1 MAQLLNQNE
10 PFKINNSVLEKLITM
25 KIKILS
31 VNTSEKKGTVKKP
44 VNSIQLTDIGVIGDA
59 HSGKWHRQVSLLAIE
74 SISKFAEE
82 AGRKIKYGEFAEN
95 ITTEGLLLHE
105 CKPLDRFRND
115 NLELEIT
122 QIGKKCHGDNCSI
135 FREVGNCV
143 MPKEGVF
150 ARVIR
155 NGELKTG
162 DELQYFPKI
171 VNIQIITLSDRAS
184 AAEYADKSGPQI
196 KNLAEQFFSGIN
208 RKTAINIQLIP
219 DDPERLKG
227 LIRKGISEKVD
238 IIFTTGGTGI
248 GPRDITPETVRPMLD
263 KEITG
268 IMELIRVK
276 YGMEKPA
283 ALLSRGIAGVS
294 GKTLIYC
301 LPGSVKAVTE
311 YCNEILPTIEHSI
324 FMLEGIDSH

>member
-1 MAQLLNQNE
+1 M
-10 PFKINNSVLEKLITM
+10 
-25 KIKILS
+25 
-31 VNTSEKKGTVKKP
+31 VKKP
-44 VNSIQLTDIGVIGDA
+44 VESIQLTGIGVVGDA
-59 HSGKWHRQVSLLAIE
+59 HSGKWHRQISLLASE
-74 SISKFAEE
+74 SIVKFAAD
-82 AGRKIKYGEFAEN
+82 AGRNIQYGEFAEN

-115 NLELEIT
+115 NLELEVT

-143 MPKEGVF
+143 MPKEGIF

-155 NGELKTG
+155 EGTLKSG
-162 DELQYFPKI
+162 DELTYFPKI
-171 VNIQIITLSDRAS
+171 VNIRIITLSDRAS
-184 AAEYADKSGPQI
+184 AGEYADKSGPQI
-196 KNLAEQFFSGIN
+196 KLLVESFFAKIN
-208 RKTAINIQLIP
+208 RQIVVANHLIP
-219 DDPERLKG
+219 DDPKQLAHLVNDAVSAG
-227 LIRKGISEKVD
+227 AD
-238 IIFTTGGTGI
+238 AIFTTGGTGI
-248 GPRDITPETVRPMLD
+248 GPRDITPETIRPVLD
-263 KEITG
+263 REIPG

-311 YCNEILPTIEHSI
+311 YCTEILPTIEHSLYMI
-324 FMLEGIDSH
+324 EGIDSH